1 MIPADQD
8 LLNAHEAG
16 DTARLCVL
24 YHQAALASDDID
36 AACFYATH
44 AYVFAL
50 ECDHPCVPKF
60 MHFWSNTGAKNS
72 GLSIGRDPTLRIDT
86 A

>member
-8 LLNAHEAG
+8 LLNAHAAG

-36 AACFYATH
+36 AA
-44 AYVFAL
+44 YVFAL
-50 ECDHPCVPKF
+50 ECDHPSRSKIYAFLVK
-60 MHFWSNTGAKNS
+60 H
-72 GLSIGRDPTLRIDT
+72 GREE
-86 A
+86 

>member
-8 LLNAHEAG
+8 LLNAHAAG
-16 DTARLCVL
+16 DTASLCVL

-50 ECDHPCVPKF
+50 ECDHPSRSDIHAFSVK
-60 MHFWSNTGAKNS
+60 H
-72 GLSIGRDPTLRIDT
+72 GREE
-86 A
+86 

>member
-1 MIPADQD
+1 MIPADHD
-8 LLNAHEAG
+8 LLNAHAAG
-16 DTARLCVL
+16 DTARLCVQ

-50 ECDHPCVPKF
+50 ECDHPLRFDIHAFLVK
-60 MHFWSNTGAKNS
+60 H
-72 GLSIGRDPTLRIDT
+72 GREE
-86 A
+86 

>member
-8 LLNAHEAG
+8 LLNAHAAG

-50 ECDHPCVPKF
+50 ECDHPSFRNSCIF
-60 MHFWSNTGAKNS
+60 GQTRARRIAALAK
-72 GLSIGRDPTLRIDT
+72 

>member
-8 LLNAHEAG
+8 LLNAHAAG
-16 DTARLCVL
+16 DTVRLCVL

-50 ECDHPCVPKF
+50 ECDHPSRSKIHAFLVK
-60 MHFWSNTGAKNS
+60 H
-72 GLSIGRDPTLRIDT
+72 GREE
-86 A
+86 

>member
-8 LLNAHEAG
+8 LLNAHAAG
-16 DTARLCVL
+16 DTASLCVL

-50 ECDHPCVPKF
+50 ECDHPSRSDIHAFLVK
-60 MHFWSNTGAKNS
+60 H
-72 GLSIGRDPTLRIDT
+72 RREE
-86 A
+86 